1 MKVNNYGADY
11 AKSRSGRNSGWKLIL
26 LSDNSDVPGRRL
38 PAQGLLIREGV
49 GQEFGSDIDN
59 RDDAFVGHACRTYY
73 P

>member
-1 MKVNNYGADY
+1 MKVNNYGTDY

-26 LSDNSDVPGRRL
+26 LSDNSDVSGTRF

-49 GQEFGSDIDN
+49 GQEFGGDIDN
-59 RDDAFVGHACRTYY
+59 RDDAFVGHACRTND